1 MSGFCIAIVG
11 FVAQLAIPKPRFPG
25 LSYGFL
31 FPVAMGLYCPFIS
44 IVCWIGELPP
54 LPLLPLPYSL
64 KLPNRANSHAANN
77 TAPSSKR
84 AVGMALLIS
93 LGNLG
98 GIVGSNIYL
107 AAEEPKYPAGF
118 GVCLAMACSAVIMA
132 FFLRHVY
139 DSENKRRK
147 RLIEEQGEELTRRY
161 TEQEMLDL
169 GDKNPFFVYT
179 L

>member
-1 MSGFCIAIVG
+1 MTIIWAFWSDRVQKRWPFIVSGFCIAIVG
-11 FVAQLAIPKPRFPG
+11 FVAQLAIPKPKYPG

-44 IVCWIGELPP
+44 IVCWV
-54 LPLLPLPYSL
+54 
-64 KLPNRANSHAANN
+64 ANN

-93 LGNLG
+93 MGNLG
-98 GIVGSNIYL
+98 GICGSNIYI
-107 AAEEPKYPAGF
+107 ASEAPKYRAGF
-118 GVCLAMACSAVIMA
+118 GVCLGMSCCAVLMAI
-132 FFLRHVY
+132 FLRFAY
-139 DSENKRRK
+139 DSENKRRR
-147 RLIEEQGEELTRRY
+147 RLLDAEGEEAFRGRY